1 MKFSRLSVLM
11 AGIFSL
17 SIVSAQDLKSSDIWI
32 QPSKAGYQV
41 EFVRA
46 GSDVAGLQFDLH
58 DPNISKADF
67 TCGTATSENHFVN
80 CNLHADAGF
89 LRVIVYTVTGELLPD
104 STIVEVANAKRA
116 NALPAV
122 SASVSGAPTLKGVLL
137 SNAKGQDVTSEHL
150 R

>member
-1 MKFSRLSVLM
+1 MKF
-11 AGIFSL
+11 FKL
-17 SIVSAQDLKSSDIWI
+17 SIVMVGVFGLSFVSAQDLKSSDIWI

-58 DPNISKADF
+58 DPNINKANF
-67 TCGTATSENHFVN
+67 SCGRAVSETHFVN

-104 STIVEVANAKRA
+104 STIIEVANAKRA
-116 NALPAV
+116 NALSAH
-122 SASVSGAPTLKGVLL
+122 SASVSGAPTLRGVLL
-137 SNAKGQDVTSEHL
+137 SNAKGKDVTSEHL